1 MPNSGD
7 MIRHMRATAARRTAT
22 WALAHAPAK
31 VLFGRQARRGN
42 PMARLITDPAAR
54 LHPEP
59 LWEEIRGRGDLVR
72 GKLSWATVSQPVV
85 GRVLRGE
92 EFTSMFPEPGNAIGQ
107 LYRAVRDPWAL
118 GPAEPPS
125 LLAID
130 APDHTRLRRLVSRAF
145 TARRVAG
152 LEAGIEKTTRALLDA
167 MEMEDR
173 VDLVDRFAATLPVTV
188 IADLLGVLPEE
199 RAPLL
204 SWGNDAALLL
214 DAGLPYRTFTRA
226 QRGVREMHQWVHHH
240 IERLRAEPGDD
251 VISTVIRQADDLP
264 EEDRP
269 SPEELR
275 LLALLVLGAGFETT
289 VNLIGNAVVLL
300 DRHPDQRDLL
310 RSEPDRWPL
319 AVEEVLRFD
328 SPVQLT
334 GRMARQDVE
343 VAGTHL
349 PRGSGIVMFLG
360 GAHRDPDVF
369 RDPNTF
375 DVTRENAGDH
385 LAFSA
390 GPHYCLGAQL
400 ARLETAVGLRALYE
414 RFPGL
419 RLEGE
424 PVRHTT
430 QVLRGWSSVPVR
442 LR

>member
-1 MPNSGD
+1 M
-7 MIRHMRATAARRTAT
+7 
-22 WALAHAPAK
+22 
-31 VLFGRQARRGN
+31 
-42 PMARLITDPAAR
+42 
-54 LHPEP
+54 
-59 LWEEIRGRGDLVR
+59 
-72 GKLSWATVSQPVV
+72 
-85 GRVLRGE
+85 
-92 EFTSMFPEPGNAIGQ
+92 
-107 LYRAVRDPWAL
+107 
-118 GPAEPPS
+118 
-125 LLAID
+125 
-130 APDHTRLRRLVSRAF
+130 
-145 TARRVAG
+145 
-152 LEAGIEKTTRALLDA
+152 
-167 MEMEDR
+167 
-173 VDLVDRFAATLPVTV
+173 
-188 IADLLGVLPEE
+188 
-199 RAPLL
+199 
-204 SWGNDAALLL
+204 
-214 DAGLPYRTFTRA
+214 
-226 QRGVREMHQWVHHH
+226 
-240 IERLRAEPGDD
+240 
-251 VISTVIRQADDLP
+251 
-264 EEDRP
+264 
-269 SPEELR
+269 
-275 LLALLVLGAGFETT
+275 LGAGFETT

-349 PRGSGIVMFLG
+349 ARGSGIVMFLG

-385 LAFSA
+385 LAVSA

-419 RLEGE
+419 RIEGE

>member
-1 MPNSGD
+1 MIGGMPA
-7 MIRHMRATAARRTAT
+7 ATAARRTAT

-31 VLFGRQARRGN
+31 VMFGREAKRGN
-42 PMARLITDPAAR
+42 PIARLVSDPAAR
-54 LHPEP
+54 IDPEP
-59 LWEEIRGRGDLVR
+59 LWEEIRGGGALVQGR
-72 GKLSWATVSQPVV
+72 LSWATVSLPVV

-92 EFTSMFPEPGNAIGQ
+92 EFSSMFPEPDNAIGR
-107 LYRAVRDPWAL
+107 LYRAVRDPWVL

-130 APDHTRLRRLVSRAF
+130 APNHTRLRKLVSKAF
-145 TARRVAG
+145 TARRVSRM
-152 LEAGIEKTTRALLDA
+152 EAGVEKTACALLDA
-167 MEMEDR
+167 MEGEDR
-173 VDLVDRFAATLPVTV
+173 VDLVERFAATLPVAV

-199 RAPLL
+199 REPLL
-204 SWGNDAALLL
+204 AWGNDAALLL
-214 DAGLPYRTFTRA
+214 DAGLPYRRFKRA
-226 QRGVREMHQWVHHH
+226 QRGVREMHQWVHGH
-240 IERLRAEPGDD
+240 IERLRTEPGDD
-251 VISTVIRQADDLP
+251 VISTVLRQADDMP
-264 EEDRP
+264 EEERP
-269 SPEELR
+269 TPEELR

-300 DRHPDQRDLL
+300 DRHPDQRELL
-310 RSEPDRWPL
+310 RNEPDRWPL

-343 VAGTHL
+343 VAGTRL
-349 PRGSGIVMFLG
+349 PRGSGIVMLLG

-369 RDPNTF
+369 GDPNTF

-414 RFPGL
+414 RFPDL
-419 RLEGE
+419 RIEGE

>member
-1 MPNSGD
+1 
-7 MIRHMRATAARRTAT
+7 MIGHMRATAARRTAT
-22 WALAHAPAK
+22 WALAHAPAR
-31 VLFGRQARRGN
+31 VLFRREARRGN
-42 PMARLITDPAAR
+42 PMARLVSDPGAR

-72 GKLSWATVSQPVV
+72 GAFSWATVSLPVV

-92 EFTSMFPEPGNAIGQ
+92 EFSSMIPEPGHAIGR
-107 LYRAVRDPWAL
+107 LYHAVRDPWAL

-125 LLAID
+125 LLAIN
-130 APDHTRLRRLVSRAF
+130 APDHTRLRKLVSRAF

-152 LEAGIEKTTRALLDA
+152 MEGGVEKTTHALLDA
-167 MEMEDR
+167 MEVEDR
-173 VDLVDRFAATLPVTV
+173 VDLVDRFAASLPVAV

-214 DAGLPYRTFTRA
+214 DAGLTYRQFKRS
-226 QRGVREMHQWVHHH
+226 QRGVREMHQWVHRH
-240 IERLRAEPGDD
+240 IERLRAAPGDD

-264 EEDRP
+264 EDER
-269 SPEELR
+269 R

-300 DRHPDQRDLL
+300 DRHPDQRELL

-334 GRMARQDVE
+334 GRMARQDVD
-343 VAGTHL
+343 VAGTLL
-349 PRGSGIVMFLG
+349 PRGSGVVMLLG

-414 RFPGL
+414 RFPTL
-419 RLEGE
+419 RIEGE
-424 PVRHTT
+424 PLRHTT

>member
-1 MPNSGD
+1 
-7 MIRHMRATAARRTAT
+7 MIGVMRATAARRTAT
-22 WALAHAPAK
+22 WGLAHAPAR
-31 VLFGRQARRGN
+31 VLFAREARRGN
-42 PMARLITDPAAR
+42 PMARLVTDPAAR

-59 LWEEIRGRGDLVR
+59 LWEEIRGRGDLMR
-72 GKLSWATVSQPVV
+72 GAFSWATVSLPVV

-92 EFTSMFPEPGNAIGQ
+92 EFSSMIPEPSHLLGR
-107 LYRAVRDPWAL
+107 LYHSVRDPWAL

-130 APDHTRLRRLVSRAF
+130 APDHTRLRKLVSRAF

-152 LEAGIEKTTRALLDA
+152 MEGGVEKTSHALLDA
-167 MEMEDR
+167 MEVEDR
-173 VDLVDRFAATLPVTV
+173 VDLVERFAASLPVAV

-214 DAGLPYRTFTRA
+214 DAGLPYRQFKRA
-226 QRGVREMHQWVHHH
+226 QRGLREMHQWVHRH

-251 VISTVIRQADDLP
+251 VISTVIRQADELP
-264 EEDRP
+264 EDERP
-269 SPEELR
+269 TPEELR

-310 RSEPDRWPL
+310 RSGPERWPL

-334 GRMARQDVE
+334 GRLARQDVE
-343 VAGTHL
+343 VAGTTL
-349 PRGSGIVMFLG
+349 RRGSGVVMLLG
-360 GAHRDPDVF
+360 GAHRDPEVF

-414 RFPGL
+414 RFPAL
-419 RLEGE
+419 RIEGE
-424 PVRHTT
+424 AVRHTT

>member
-1 MPNSGD
+1 
-7 MIRHMRATAARRTAT
+7 MIGSMSPAATAARRTAT
-22 WALAHAPAK
+22 WALAHAPAR
-31 VLFGRQARRGN
+31 VFFGREARRGN
-42 PMARLITDPAAR
+42 PMARLVSDPAAR
-54 LHPEP
+54 VHPEP
-59 LWEEIRGRGDLVR
+59 LWEELRGRGDLVR
-72 GKLSWATVSQPVV
+72 GRLSWATVSLPVV
-85 GRVLRGE
+85 ARVLRDE
-92 EFTSMFPEPGNAIGQ
+92 SFSSMFPEPDNAIGR

-130 APDHTRLRRLVSRAF
+130 PPDHTRLRRLVSRAF

-152 LEAGIEKTTRALLDA
+152 MEAGVEKTTHALLDA
-167 MEMEDR
+167 MEAEDR
-173 VDLVDRFAATLPVTV
+173 VDIVERFAATLPVAV
-188 IADLLGVLPEE
+188 IADLLGVLPEDE
-199 RAPLL
+199 RP
-204 SWGNDAALLL
+204 N
-214 DAGLPYRTFTRA
+214 
-226 QRGVREMHQWVHHH
+226 
-240 IERLRAEPGDD
+240 
-251 VISTVIRQADDLP
+251 
-264 EEDRP
+264 
-269 SPEELR
+269 PEELR

-300 DRHPDQRDLL
+300 DRHPDQLELL
-310 RSEPDRWPL
+310 RREPDRWPH

-334 GRMARQDVE
+334 GRMATRNVE
-343 VAGTHL
+343 VAGAQL
-349 PRGSGIVMFLG
+349 SRGHGVVMLLG
-360 GAHRDPDVF
+360 GAHRDPEVF

-375 DVTRENAGDH
+375 DVTRANAGDH

-400 ARLETAVGLRALYE
+400 ARLETTVGLRALYE

-419 RLEGE
+419 QIEGE

>member
-1 MPNSGD
+1 MIGD
-7 MIRHMRATAARRTAT
+7 MPVATAARRNAT

-31 VLFGRQARRGN
+31 LFFGRESRRGN
-42 PMARLITDPAAR
+42 PMARLVSDPAAR
-54 LHPEP
+54 VNPEP
-59 LWEEIRGRGDLVR
+59 LWEAIRGRGDLVR
-72 GKLSWATVSQPVV
+72 GRLSWATVSLPVV
-85 GRVLRGE
+85 GEVLRGE
-92 EFTSMFPEPGNAIGQ
+92 EFSSMFPEPSNTIGR

-130 APDHTRLRRLVSRAF
+130 PPDHTRLRRLVSRAF
-145 TARRVAG
+145 TARRVSAM
-152 LEAGIEKTTRALLDA
+152 EAGVEKTTHELLDS
-167 MEMEDR
+167 MEAEDR
-173 VDLVDRFAATLPVTV
+173 VDIVERFAATLPVAV

-199 RAPLL
+199 REPLL

-214 DAGLPYRTFTRA
+214 DAGLPYRDFKRA
-226 QRGVREMHQWVHHH
+226 QRGVREMHQWVHRH

-251 VISTVIRQADDLP
+251 VISTVIRQADELP
-264 EEDRP
+264 EDQHP
-269 SPEELR
+269 TPEELR

-289 VNLIGNAVVLL
+289 VNLLGNAVVLL
-300 DRHPDQRDLL
+300 ERHPDQRDLL
-310 RSEPDRWPL
+310 RREPDRWPL

-334 GRMARQDVE
+334 GRMASRDVE

-349 PRGSGIVMFLG
+349 ARGSGVVMLLG
-360 GAHRDPDVF
+360 GAHRDPEVF
-369 RDPNTF
+369 RDPNSF
-375 DVTRENAGDH
+375 DVTRDNAGDH

-400 ARLETAVGLRALYE
+400 ARLETTVGLRALYE
-414 RFPGL
+414 RFPEL
-419 RLEGE
+419 RIEGE